1 MIRAVLFDLD
11 GTLLDRR
18 QSLEQFIYDQ
28 YNRFAS
34 YLINIEKSEYCSR
47 FLALDNNGYTWKDK
61 VYATLL
67 SEYNITTL
75 TSEQLLHDYITN
87 FQHHC
92 IPFQNMHELL
102 QRLTQQNMKIG
113 IITNGFTDFQMNNLR
128 ALNIHTYTNMI
139 LVSEAEGIKK
149 PHPEIFERALKKL
162 DVKAEECLYVG
173 DHPENDVLGSEQV
186 GILGVWKRD
195 SFRGDFEH
203 SRVVDD
209 LLEVLSFLEVET
221 KTKK

>member
-1 MIRAVLFDLD
+1 
-11 GTLLDRR
+11 
-18 QSLEQFIYDQ
+18 
-28 YNRFAS
+28 
-34 YLINIEKSEYCSR
+34 
-47 FLALDNNGYTWKDK
+47 
-61 VYATLL
+61 
-67 SEYNITTL
+67 
-75 TSEQLLHDYITN
+75 
-87 FQHHC
+87 
-92 IPFQNMHELL
+92 MHELL

-139 LVSEAEGIKK
+139 LVSEAEGIQK

-195 SFRGDFEH
+195 SFWGDFGH

-209 LLEVLSFLEVET
+209 LLEVLSFLAVEM

>member
-1 MIRAVLFDLD
+1 MIRAVVFDLD

-18 QSLEQFIYDQ
+18 QSLEKFIHDQ

-34 YLINIEKSEYCSR
+34 HLINVKKSEYCSR
-47 FLALDNNGYTWKDK
+47 FLELDNNGYTWKDK

-67 SEYNITTL
+67 CEYNITTL
-75 TSEQLLHDYITN
+75 TVEQLLHDYITN

-92 IPFQNMHELL
+92 IPFKNMHELL
-102 QRLTQQNMKIG
+102 QQLTQQNIKIG
-113 IITNGFTDFQMNNLR
+113 IITNGFTDFQLNNLR
-128 ALNIHTYTNMI
+128 ALNIHRYTNII

-149 PHPEIFERALKKL
+149 PHPEIFERALQQLNITAK
-162 DVKAEECLYVG
+162 ECIYVG
-173 DHPENDVLGSEQV
+173 DHPENDVLGSEQA

-195 SFRGDFEH
+195 PFWGDFEH

-209 LLEVLSFLEVET
+209 LLEVLLFLEVEI
-221 KTKK
+221 KTR